1 MIIPIRMDGIKKSFL
16 EAQQVLA
23 DFVADEEKLKQVE
36 LAAEVLSRV
45 MRNGGKVISC
55 GNGGSMSDAMHF
67 AEELTGRFR
76 ENRVA
81 LPAMA
86 ISDPTHLTCVAND
99 FGFEYVFS
107 RYVEA
112 HGKAGDVLL
121 AISTSGNS
129 ANVLNAVEAAHKK
142 GMLVIGLTGKDGGKM
157 KNMCDVDICVSWNG
171 YSDRIQ
177 EVHIKI
183 IHILIEQIEVHL
195 TNS

>member
-1 MIIPIRMDGIKKSFL
+1 MQNLLKQQFEEARRVLDSFL
-16 EAQQVLA
+16 ENPENLKSIEVAGNLMAKALQQGYKIL
-23 DFVADEEKLKQVE
+23 
-36 LAAEVLSRV
+36 
-45 MRNGGKVISC
+45 SC

-76 ENRVA
+76 DDRKP

-86 ISDPTHLTCVAND
+86 ISDPTHLTCVGND

-107 RYVEA
+107 RYIQA
-112 HGKAGDVLL
+112 FGNKGDVLL

-129 ANVLNAVEAAHKK
+129 PNILQAAYAAQEK
-142 GMLVIGLTGKDGGKM
+142 GIPIVALTGKDGGKIAAYA
-157 KNMCDVDICVSWNG
+157 DAEIRVPHSG

-183 IHILIEQIEVHL
+183 IHSLILYLEQTINL
-195 TNS
+195 